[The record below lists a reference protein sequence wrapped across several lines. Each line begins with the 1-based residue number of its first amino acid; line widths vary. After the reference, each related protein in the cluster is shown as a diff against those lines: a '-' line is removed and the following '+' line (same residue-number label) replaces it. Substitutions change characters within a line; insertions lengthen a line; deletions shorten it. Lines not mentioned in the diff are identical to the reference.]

1 VFSAVVGFEKFGSFK
16 IVSQNHK
23 ILQELLTL
31 WRTVC
36 VCVERERERER
47 EREKGGGGREDS
59 QALQCVSR
67 TTIFQELLTLK
78 DHVSVS
84 SDGGGGDGGDGS
96 LICKLHHGFPEPSQS
111 FKSCYLWR
119 IGLVFPVMVVVGPS
133 VLGLEIGNTRRRVGW
148 QGGIAAD
155 WLTDLHARSALGIQL
170 ANFVSDCLGEKASSS
185 LLFVSQYARLPSN
198 FSSGSCHC
206 SCCCSCFPI
215 RTHHWHHHP

>member
-1 VFSAVVGFEKFGSFK
+1 
-16 IVSQNHK
+16 
-23 ILQELLTL
+23 
-31 WRTVC
+31 

-111 FKSCYLWR
+111 FKSCYL
-119 IGLVFPVMVVVGPS
+119 
-133 VLGLEIGNTRRRVGW
+133 
-148 QGGIAAD
+148 
-155 WLTDLHARSALGIQL
+155 
-170 ANFVSDCLGEKASSS
+170 
-185 LLFVSQYARLPSN
+185 
-198 FSSGSCHC
+198 
-206 SCCCSCFPI
+206 
-215 RTHHWHHHP
+215 

>member
-1 VFSAVVGFEKFGSFK
+1 
-16 IVSQNHK
+16 
-23 ILQELLTL
+23 LLTL
-31 WRTVC
+31 WR
-36 VCVERERERER
+36 ERERGRGGQGWERLA
-47 EREKGGGGREDS
+47 S
-59 QALQCVSR
+59 FTMCFQNHNLSR
-67 TTIFQELLTLK
+67 VANSLK
-78 DHVSVS
+78 DRVSVS
-84 SDGGGGDGGDGS
+84 SDGGGDGSDGS
-96 LICKLHHGFPEPSQS
+96 LICKLHHGFPEPPQS

-119 IGLVFPVMVVVGPS
+119 IRLVFPVMVVVGPS

-185 LLFVSQYARLPSN
+185 LLFVSQYARLPSD

-215 RTHHWHHHP
+215 RTRHWHHHP